1 MRAAVCRCRDLHDLC
16 QPRLLHLQ
24 LRSGS
29 CFYTPII
36 PFPTMA
42 PQDSQTAALLSHV
55 VSQIETNVNFLAS
68 QGYIS
73 QSDASAILTK
83 LPNGQN
89 HATSPAGIAGLA
101 SRVSN
106 MVVGAPRTAPPP
118 AARPQARAL
127 WPYQGD
133 VCYLVH
139 SSIV

>member
-1 MRAAVCRCRDLHDLC
+1 
-16 QPRLLHLQ
+16 
-24 LRSGS
+24 
-29 CFYTPII
+29 
-36 PFPTMA
+36 MA
-42 PQDSQTAALLSHV
+42 PQDPQAAALLSHV
-55 VSQIETNVNFLAS
+55 VSQIEANVDFLAS

-89 HATSPAGIAGLA
+89 NATAPTGITGLA

-106 MVVGAPRTAPPP
+106 MVVGAPRAPPAS

-133 VCYLVH
+133 VCYPVH
-139 SSIV
+139 SSTV